1 MLVLPGFPD
10 LVSLR
15 SVESCLFHHPT
26 AEVTVVL
33 EGGGEELERHLA
45 TLQEVGYSINMTRQ
59 LEPGLPSPDWQI
71 VSGTILMREVA
82 REEGQG
88 ASVPGATVACK
99 EAEAATGAEVA
110 AVRVDLSLEEIRN
123 LPTKSFCRG
132 ILNDFSILANV
143 IV

>member
-33 EGGGEELERHLA
+33 EGGGQELERHLA

-82 REEGQG
+82 SEEGQG
-88 ASVPGATVACK
+88 ASRGVANFISWYRINKNTRLYSC
-99 EAEAATGAEVA
+99 ASG
-110 AVRVDLSLEEIRN
+110 LSHDEIN
-123 LPTKSFCRG
+123 
-132 ILNDFSILANV
+132 
-143 IV
+143 